1 MRWDPRGES
10 VGQRCES
17 VCREKKDIVS
27 ALWRDVR
34 EIVHEQVQYRDL
46 LFQMAKRDLVLRYKQ
61 TFMGAAWA
69 IFMPL
74 MNTIVFSIIFTRVA
88 RIDVG
93 MPYPVFAYSGL
104 VAWNLFASSLRFSIG
119 SLTSNIA
126 LVTKVYFPR
135 EIFPISVVMVSLVDF
150 AVANVVLLA
159 LMAYYHVPP
168 SSAIIYLPVVL
179 IVHVM
184 FTIGIGL
191 LVAMANLFYRDVKY
205 LFEIVL
211 SVWMF
216 ATSVIYPVHLIG
228 GRTGQVLRL
237 NPMTPVIEG
246 YRAALVTGD
255 NPLTPAF
262 AAAAVLSMLTLAVA
276 WVWFHRAEYSFAE
289 NI

>member
-1 MRWDPRGES
+1 VLGSDASRS
-10 VGQRCES
+10 A
-17 VCREKKDIVS
+17 REKKDIVI

-88 RIDVG
+88 RINVG

-119 SLTSNIA
+119 SLVSNIA

-135 EIFPISVVMVSLVDF
+135 EIFPISTVMVSLVDF

-168 SSAIIYLPVVL
+168 SSTIIYLPVVL

-216 ATSVIYPVHLIG
+216 ATSVIYPVGLIG

-262 AAAAVLSMLTLAVA
+262 AAAAVVSMLTLVVA

-289 NI
+289 NV